1 MFDLT
6 GRVAV
11 ITGGA
16 GLLGTK
22 HAEAIAELG
31 GIPIIV
37 DIDQSHCDQVADQ
50 IRNEF
55 GVGCIGVRTDITNPK
70 HVVEL
75 RERILAGM
83 GRIDILIN
91 NAANNPT
98 VGSDGLDQ
106 VHSSRLE
113 ALPLETWNQDIA
125 VGLTGAF
132 LCARTFGPIM
142 AERGGGVI
150 LNIASDLAL
159 ISPDQR
165 LYRKPGLPEHTQPVK
180 PVTYSVVKSGLIG
193 LTRYLATY
201 WIEKGVRC
209 NALSPGG
216 VYANQDDAFVQ
227 RLSQLIPMGR
237 MAGNEEYKA
246 AVAFLVSDASSYM
259 NGANLVIDGG
269 RSVW

>member
-113 ALPLETWNQDIA
+113 ALPLD
-125 VGLTGAF
+125 
-132 LCARTFGPIM
+132 
-142 AERGGGVI
+142 
-150 LNIASDLAL
+150 
-159 ISPDQR
+159 
-165 LYRKPGLPEHTQPVK
+165 
-180 PVTYSVVKSGLIG
+180 
-193 LTRYLATY
+193 
-201 WIEKGVRC
+201 
-209 NALSPGG
+209 
-216 VYANQDDAFVQ
+216 
-227 RLSQLIPMGR
+227 
-237 MAGNEEYKA
+237 
-246 AVAFLVSDASSYM
+246 
-259 NGANLVIDGG
+259 
-269 RSVW
+269 